1 MEIILY
7 ALTSMLFSVITV
19 IVIFLG
25 IYLLTQGSQEEQRWK
40 KEQEKLL
47 WELERY
53 NMSQNQTGNA
63 ASDQTEGKIQSEN
76 QVTEKKEDTH
86 RLYYEEPKLLIRGWL
101 VGAILLTLFLFIIYF
116 LLLTEK
122 FSRYL
127 NEITDGIQ
135 EISAG
140 NFDVEFSVR
149 HEDELS
155 MIAEGLNKMLGD
167 IRFMMENE
175 RNQEYSKNELITN
188 VAHDLRTPLTS
199 IIGYLGLVT
208 GRQDLDAE
216 TKKHYV
222 EIAYDKS
229 KRLEGLIESLFSFTK
244 VSFGQITLHKSTV
257 DLVKLT
263 EQLLEEFYPTIEE
276 AGLETEFLSSEK
288 QILREV
294 DGDLMA
300 RAVAN
305 LISNAIKYGRD
316 GKLLKVEVKRTTIA
330 SKLMVTNF
338 GRMIPEADL
347 EHIFDKF
354 YRVESSRS
362 TDTGGT
368 GLGLA
373 ITRNI
378 VRMHNGTVHA
388 KSDPAGTVFTVTL
401 YDHPEDNPEAQGDE
415 DDEKEK

>member
-155 MIAEGLNKMLGD
+155 MIAEGD

-175 RNQEYSKNELITN
+175 RTQEYSKNDLIT
-188 VAHDLRTPLTS
+188 
-199 IIGYLGLVT
+199 
-208 GRQDLDAE
+208 
-216 TKKHYV
+216 K
-222 EIAYDKS
+222 
-229 KRLEGLIESLFSFTK
+229 
-244 VSFGQITLHKSTV
+244 
-257 DLVKLT
+257 
-263 EQLLEEFYPTIEE
+263 
-276 AGLETEFLSSEK
+276 
-288 QILREV
+288 
-294 DGDLMA
+294 
-300 RAVAN
+300 VAN
-305 LISNAIKYGRD
+305 
-316 GKLLKVEVKRTTIA
+316 
-330 SKLMVTNF
+330 
-338 GRMIPEADL
+338 DL
-347 EHIFDKF
+347 
-354 YRVESSRS
+354 
-362 TDTGGT
+362 
-368 GLGLA
+368 
-373 ITRNI
+373 
-378 VRMHNGTVHA
+378 
-388 KSDPAGTVFTVTL
+388 
-401 YDHPEDNPEAQGDE
+401 
-415 DDEKEK
+415 

>member
-1 MEIILY
+1 M
-7 ALTSMLFSVITV
+7 
-19 IVIFLG
+19 
-25 IYLLTQGSQEEQRWK
+25 QRPI
-40 KEQEKLL
+40 
-47 WELERY
+47 R
-53 NMSQNQTGNA
+53 
-63 ASDQTEGKIQSEN
+63 QSEN

-300 RAVAN
+300 GATAN
-305 LISNAIKYGRD
+305 C
-316 GKLLKVEVKRTTIA
+316 
-330 SKLMVTNF
+330 
-338 GRMIPEADL
+338 
-347 EHIFDKF
+347 
-354 YRVESSRS
+354 
-362 TDTGGT
+362 
-368 GLGLA
+368 
-373 ITRNI
+373 
-378 VRMHNGTVHA
+378 
-388 KSDPAGTVFTVTL
+388 
-401 YDHPEDNPEAQGDE
+401 
-415 DDEKEK
+415 